1 MHRPLSRMGRHPALV
16 RLAGKGIAKTLVF
29 TGERISAEEAR
40 ELGIVNKV
48 VKHEE
53 LMTYCRT
60 LAQKNNGKQS
70 DCRHAGE
77 KKRLIKE
84 AKFLWTRPWFWKR
97 KHGLSTSAPRT
108 E

>member
-1 MHRPLSRMGRHPALV
+1 MV

-60 LAQKNNGKQS
+60 LAQKK
-70 DCRHAGE
+70 
-77 KKRLIKE
+77 
-84 AKFLWTRPWFWKR
+84 
-97 KHGLSTSAPRT
+97 
-108 E
+108 